1 MCSRPRRNR
10 VHYVVYRVP
19 AGEERGLVG
28 GSGLRHIEAQIR
40 PGGAERSGVYP
51 SIPAGLRKS
60 FVMNSVVQFLK
71 RLAQLLFFLVVVV
84 FLGSLLIG
92 VGGLIVA
99 LRSPAENVE
108 KPSILAL
115 DLDGIIVDTRD
126 IVENLRK
133 YRTEDRIKGV
143 LLRINSP
150 GGVVGPSQEL
160 WAELKRTREE
170 FKRPVVAFC
179 SAVAA
184 SGAYYAA
191 VGADKIVTTP
201 GCLIGSIG
209 ALMEFVNLA
218 KLYDWAKID
227 RYAITTGKF
236 KDAGAEY
243 QPLTSEQRALF
254 QDLLNDVLAQFKA
267 AIIEGRN
274 MKPEVLDQ
282 YADGRVFTGSQ
293 AVKLGFADSVGT
305 WDDARR
311 TLGQMTGLGD
321 NPEVFKLKKRN
332 KLLEFFEASS
342 TSETS
347 NVSAVLRD
355 FFQTELSARPLLLL
369 PGAVQF

>member
-1 MCSRPRRNR
+1 
-10 VHYVVYRVP
+10 
-19 AGEERGLVG
+19 
-28 GSGLRHIEAQIR
+28 
-40 PGGAERSGVYP
+40 
-51 SIPAGLRKS
+51 
-60 FVMNSVVQFLK
+60 MNSVVQFLK
-71 RLAQLLFFLVVVV
+71 RLAQILFFLVVVV

-92 VGGLIVA
+92 VGGLIAA
-99 LRSPAENVE
+99 LRSPAEIVE

-126 IVENLRK
+126 IVEKLRK

-170 FKRPVVAFC
+170 FKKPVVAFC

-267 AIIEGRN
+267 AIVEGRN

-321 NPEVFKLKKRN
+321 NPEVFKVKKRN
-332 KLLEFFEASS
+332 KLLEFFEPSS

-355 FFQTELSARPLLLL
+355 LFQTELSARPLLLL

>member
-1 MCSRPRRNR
+1 MT
-10 VHYVVYRVP
+10 
-19 AGEERGLVG
+19 
-28 GSGLRHIEAQIR
+28 
-40 PGGAERSGVYP
+40 
-51 SIPAGLRKS
+51 SI
-60 FVMNSVVQFLK
+60 VQFLK
-71 RLAQLLFFLVVVV
+71 ALALILVLLVAVVV
-84 FLGSLLIG
+84 LGGIL
-92 VGGLIVA
+92 VGAGAALVA
-99 LRSPAENVE
+99 LRSPPQTVE

-115 DLDGIIVDTRD
+115 DLDGLIVDTRD

-133 YRTEDRIKGV
+133 YRSDDRIKGV

-160 WAELKRTREE
+160 WAEIKRTREE
-170 FKRPVVAFC
+170 FKKPVVAFC

-209 ALMEFVNLA
+209 ALIEFVNLA
-218 KLYDWAKID
+218 KLYDWARID
-227 RYAITTGKF
+227 RYAVTTGKF

-243 QPLTSEQRALF
+243 KPLTDEQRALF
-254 QDLLNDVLAQFKA
+254 QDLLNDILAQFKA
-267 AIIEGRN
+267 AVQDGRK

-311 TLGQMTGLGD
+311 ALGQMTGLGD
-321 NPEVFKLKKRN
+321 NPDVFKPKKQSR
-332 KLLEFFEASS
+332 LLELFDQAS

-347 NVSAVLRD
+347 TVSAALRNLL
-355 FFQTELSARPLLLL
+355 QTDLTARPLLVL
-369 PGAVQF
+369 PGAVQLQ

>member
-1 MCSRPRRNR
+1 
-10 VHYVVYRVP
+10 
-19 AGEERGLVG
+19 
-28 GSGLRHIEAQIR
+28 
-40 PGGAERSGVYP
+40 
-51 SIPAGLRKS
+51 
-60 FVMNSVVQFLK
+60 MNSIVQFLK
-71 RLAQLLFFLVVVV
+71 RLAQILFFLVVVV

-92 VGGLIVA
+92 VGGLIAA

-115 DLDGIIVDTRD
+115 DLDGIIVDTRE

-133 YRTEDRIKGV
+133 YRKDDRIKGV

-160 WAELKRTREE
+160 WAELKHTREE
-170 FKRPVVAFC
+170 FKKPVVAFC

-209 ALMEFVNLA
+209 ALMEFANLA

-267 AIIEGRN
+267 AIIEGRH

-321 NPEVFKLKKRN
+321 NPEVFKVKKRN

-347 NVSAVLRD
+347 SVSAVLRD
-355 FFQTELSARPLLLL
+355 LFQTELSARPLLLL